1 MQPLRKGI
9 SVHFARDKTATM
21 TRPVHKRGRRS
32 QQSGGRRPANIAP
45 PTLVQSEREY
55 RRFLGHVSGQPWLAL
70 DTESD
75 SLFRYTPRVCLIQ
88 ISVPAE
94 DDSTTRSDDTADVVD
109 YLIDPLRSL
118 DLSDL
123 GKILADDTTEVI
135 LHAAEND
142 ILTLQ
147 RDLNFRIRQLFD
159 TQLAA
164 RILGR
169 QGVGLA
175 KVLEEEFDVLS
186 DKRMQRTNWGQ
197 RPLSPQQLTYAQIDT
212 HYLPALRVRQ
222 VKLLKEAGHWEEA
235 QDAFRMLETIEYR
248 PPEPRTVWQMKQIR
262 AVDESDMGVLQAV
275 WEWREK
281 FSKSAE
287 RPPFKVMGEDSLVAL
302 AQNRPQK
309 LASLREIPGLGVR
322 QVERFGKE
330 LLAAVRLGAEQPSP
344 KRPRHARKAEHLRTA
359 AERNCYEVLRRWR
372 TETAAARGVDPDI
385 VFSNETLLQI
395 TACRPTTVAALH
407 EIPSVGRWKAQAY
420 GPALFKLLG
429 NGDKS

>member
-32 QQSGGRRPANIAP
+32 QQSGRRRQANIAP

-55 RRFLGHVSGQPWLAL
+55 RRFLGYVSGQPWLAL

-222 VKLLKEAGHWEEA
+222 VELLKEAGHWEEA
-235 QDAFRMLETIEYR
+235 QGRI
-248 PPEPRTVWQMKQIR
+248 
-262 AVDESDMGVLQAV
+262 SD
-275 WEWREK
+275 
-281 FSKSAE
+281 
-287 RPPFKVMGEDSLVAL
+287 
-302 AQNRPQK
+302 
-309 LASLREIPGLGVR
+309 
-322 QVERFGKE
+322 
-330 LLAAVRLGAEQPSP
+330 
-344 KRPRHARKAEHLRTA
+344 
-359 AERNCYEVLRRWR
+359 
-372 TETAAARGVDPDI
+372 
-385 VFSNETLLQI
+385 
-395 TACRPTTVAALH
+395 
-407 EIPSVGRWKAQAY
+407 VG
-420 GPALFKLLG
+420 
-429 NGDKS
+429 ND

>member
-1 MQPLRKGI
+1 
-9 SVHFARDKTATM
+9 M

-32 QQSGGRRPANIAP
+32 RNSRNRRRTAIAP
-45 PTLVQSEREY
+45 PTLVQSDREY
-55 RRFLGHVSGQPWLAL
+55 NRFLEHISGQPWLAL

-88 ISVPAE
+88 VTVPAE
-94 DDSTTRSDDTADVVD
+94 KGSTKGSAENGAVVD
-109 YLIDPLRSL
+109 FLVDPLRTL

-123 GKILADDTTEVI
+123 GKVLADDTTEII

-147 RDLNFRIRQLFD
+147 RDLDFQIRRLFD

-169 QGVGLA
+169 QGIGLA
-175 KVLEEEFDVLS
+175 KVLQDEFNVES

-197 RPLSPQQLTYAQIDT
+197 RPLTQQQMTYAQIDT

-222 VKLLKEAGHWEEA
+222 AGLLQKAGRWEEA
-235 QDAFRMLETIEYR
+235 EAAFRMLELVEYR

-262 AVDESDMGVLQAV
+262 SVPANDMGVLKAV
-275 WEWREK
+275 WDWREK
-281 FSKSAE
+281 FSRHAE
-287 RPPFKVMGEDSLVAL
+287 RPPFKVLGEDSMVAI
-302 AQNRPQK
+302 AQRRPQS
-309 LASLREIPGLGVR
+309 LDALREIPGLSVR

-330 LLAAVRLGAEQPSP
+330 LLAAVRLGEEQPVP
-344 KRPRHARKAEHLRTA
+344 KRPSPARKAETVLTAEGRKRYEHLRQ
-359 AERNCYEVLRRWR
+359 WR
-372 TETAAARGVDPDI
+372 TKTAAARGVDPDI
-385 VFSNETLLQI
+385 VFSNETLIQI
-395 TACRPTTVAALH
+395 TAGKPTSVAALQ

-420 GPALFKLLG
+420 GPALLELLG
-429 NGDKS
+429 NNVTT